1 MKFLNYILVAMLITI
16 AACNRDGFKTTDS
29 GIKYKFERQNKDAQK
44 PQLGDILELKMKYAT
59 PDSVIFNSDSYAKS
73 IPFQL
78 MKPLYKGDIVEGIGM
93 MGLGDSATFI
103 VSADSF
109 FFKNVGLKQLPP
121 FVKKG
126 SQLTFNIS
134 VLTIKKKEVYEKEQ
148 QELKKQ
154 KSAMLEVQ
162 RGEEAG
168 LRQTYLEK
176 NKVKVKPTN
185 SGLYYIE
192 TQKGKGKQAVVGSVV
207 QVHYKG
213 SLLNGSEFDSSYKR
227 NKPISFKIGGGQVIP
242 GFEEGISMMKEGGK
256 AQLIIPSEIGYKD
269 SELENIPA
277 YSTLV
282 YEVELVKV
290 D

>member
-1 MKFLNYILVAMLITI
+1 MKFSKYILVALIVSI
-16 AACNRDGFKTTDS
+16 VACNRDGFKTTKS
-29 GIKYKFERQNKDAQK
+29 GIKYKFERQNKDAEK

-59 PDSVIFNSDSYAKS
+59 PDSVIFNSETYAKS

-78 MKPLYKGDIVEGIGM
+78 LKPMYEGDIVEGIAM

-109 FFKNVGLKQLPP
+109 FIKNVGLKEIPK

-126 SQLTFNIS
+126 STLTFNIS
-134 VLTIKKKEVYEKEQ
+134 VLSVKKKEVYEKEQ
-148 QELKKQ
+148 IELKKQ
-154 KSAMLEVQ
+154 KTAMMEVQ
-162 RGEEAG
+162 RNEEAG
-168 LRQTYLEK
+168 LRDAYLKK
-176 NKVKVKPTN
+176 NDIKVKPTN
-185 SGLYYIE
+185 SGLYFVE
-192 TQKGKGKQAVVGSVV
+192 TSKGKGKQAVVGAVV

-227 NKPISFKIGGGQVIP
+227 DKPISFKLGGGQVIP
-242 GFEEGISMMKEGGK
+242 GFEEGISLMKEGGK
-256 AQLIIPSEIGYKD
+256 AKLIIPSELGYKD

-277 YSTLV
+277 FSTLV